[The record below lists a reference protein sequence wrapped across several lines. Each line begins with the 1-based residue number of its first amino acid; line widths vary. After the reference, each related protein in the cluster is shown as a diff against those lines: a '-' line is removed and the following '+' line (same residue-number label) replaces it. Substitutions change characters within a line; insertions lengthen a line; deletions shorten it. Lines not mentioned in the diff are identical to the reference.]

1 MKMQRLLSLA
11 GGCASVLFLATPS
24 YSYITVPKEPIPN
37 KIAQADCVV
46 VGKIT
51 AVEPKPVFARLYR
64 HIDAKMEF
72 VVADVEVSKPLSG
85 PKAAKKVRLAFL
97 QFQVKSGQHKPAPA
111 VGQEGCFYAVK
122 HCTEDFYVV
131 PAGGFHDKKA
141 KEFEKE
147 LALTRRC
154 CEFLSEPNKALKAKE
169 LQDRVLTAYLLVLR
183 YTYGPIRL
191 RGKYQAKPID
201 AEQSK
206 LIMLALAEADWGRPA
221 EHVEVSPR
229 YAVNLLVE
237 AARQSGVPMPK
248 SFPTNTGDEKK
259 DAAARKRWLQDN
271 AESYRIQ
278 RLVPVL
284 ASKE

>member
-1 MKMQRLLSLA
+1 MKMQPLSLA
-11 GGCASVLFLATPS
+11 GVCATVLFLTTTS
-24 YSYITVPKEPIPN
+24 YGYITVPKEPIPN

-51 AVEPKPVFARLYR
+51 AVEPKPVLARLYA

-72 VVADVEVSKPLSG
+72 VVADVEVSELLLG
-85 PKAAKKVRLAFL
+85 PKGAKKVRVAFVA
-97 QFQVKSGQHKPAPA
+97 FQVKSGEHKPAPA

-131 PAGGFHDKKA
+131 PAGGFHDKKG
-141 KEFEKE
+141 KDFEQE
-147 LALTRRC
+147 LALTRRS
-154 CEFLSEPNKALKAKE
+154 CEFLNEPNTALKAKE

-183 YTYGPIRL
+183 YTYAPMRL
-191 RGKYQAKPID
+191 RGKNEAKPID

-206 LIMLALAEADWGRPA
+206 LIMLALAEADWDRPA
-221 EHVEVSPR
+221 DQMEVSPR
-229 YAVNLLVE
+229 YAVSLIRE
-237 AARQSGVPMPK
+237 AARLGGVAMPK
-248 SFPTNTGDEKK
+248 SFPTNTGDLKK
-259 DAAARKRWLQDN
+259 DAVALKQWLQDN

-278 RLVPVL
+278 QLVPVM